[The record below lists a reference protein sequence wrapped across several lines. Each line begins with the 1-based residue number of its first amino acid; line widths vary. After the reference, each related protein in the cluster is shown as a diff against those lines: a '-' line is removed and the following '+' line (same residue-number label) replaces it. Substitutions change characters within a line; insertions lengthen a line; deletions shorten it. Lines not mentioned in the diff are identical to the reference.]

1 MKLERRIQDALRHH
15 APRGRDTEQI
25 GPFLATFTRDTT
37 NPYLNYAIPDEGGT
51 ATPDEVMALVDAY
64 RARERKPRLEYIPSV
79 APTVEAALLEA
90 GFEIEGRLPLMT
102 CATPRFEVPVGI
114 ELLSPSTEEEFRGV
128 AEVQWE
134 AYGEGDPL
142 TDSAVAGLRR
152 TADTGGVVVL
162 ARSAETGEAAGGGLC
177 VAPHDGVSELAAIG
191 VREKYRRRGIAAA
204 MAGWLTRAALDQ
216 GMTLVFLMAGGP
228 DEARI
233 YRRAGF
239 VDRGEVLHISLS
251 EERSRS

>member
-37 NPYLNYAIPDEGGT
+37 NPYLNYAIPEEGST
-51 ATPDEVMALVDAY
+51 ATPDDVLALVDAY

-114 ELLSPSTEEEFRGV
+114 ELVSPSTEEEFRGV
-128 AEVQWE
+128 AEVQSE
-134 AYGEGDPL
+134 AYGEAGDPVP
-142 TDSAVAGLRR
+142 DSAVAGLRR
-152 TADTGGVVVL
+152 TADNGGVVVL

-191 VREKYRRRGIAAA
+191 VRENYRRRGIAAA
-204 MAGWLTRAALDQ
+204 MAGWLTQAALDK
-216 GMTLVFLMAGGP
+216 GMTLIFLMAGG
-228 DEARI
+228 
-233 YRRAGF
+233 AG
-239 VDRGEVLHISLS
+239 RGEDLPA
-251 EERSRS
+251 RRFRRPR

>member
-51 ATPDEVMALVDAY
+51 ATPDDVQALVDAY
-64 RARERKPRLEYIPSV
+64 GARGRKPRLEYIPSV
-79 APTVEAALLEA
+79 APTVEAALLRA
-90 GFEIEGRLPLMT
+90 GFEVEGRLPLMT
-102 CATPRFEVPVGI
+102 CATPRFEIPAGI
-114 ELLSPSTEEEFRGV
+114 ELVSPSTDEEFRGV
-128 AEVQWE
+128 AAVQSE
-134 AYGEGDPL
+134 AYGEGDSPP
-142 TDSAVAGLRR
+142 DSAVAGLRR

-191 VREKYRRRGIAAA
+191 VRENYRRRGIAAA
-204 MAGWLTRAALDQ
+204 MAAWLTQAALDK
-216 GMTLVFLMAGGP
+216 GMTLVFLMAGGS